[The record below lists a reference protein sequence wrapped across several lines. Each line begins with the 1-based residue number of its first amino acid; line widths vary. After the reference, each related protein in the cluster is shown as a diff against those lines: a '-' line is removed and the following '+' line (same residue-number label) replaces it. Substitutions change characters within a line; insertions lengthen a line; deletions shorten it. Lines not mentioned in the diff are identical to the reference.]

1 MNEPSRGWF
10 DVREVGTVWGIRFVA
25 WLCTGAGR
33 APARLLLKVVAVY
46 YLVTHRVAR
55 AASAGYWQRLGEEAT
70 WRRMV
75 DHIYHF
81 GVVAMD
87 RVMFV
92 TKRTDAFKITRS
104 GSENLAAVRSSGRG
118 AILLGAHLG
127 SFQAMSAV
135 ADSVNFRVRV
145 VGDFRNAE
153 RINRVLREF
162 NPASEASMIQISD
175 SIDFVIAIKQA
186 IDAGD
191 LVAILGDRVRPRE
204 AWAFADFL
212 GSQAAFPTGPYALAS
227 VLQCPIYLTFGLYR
241 EPNRYYL
248 YCEPFAEGVRVPRS
262 ERTKVFQDQAQ
273 RFADRL
279 SHYTRMAPNNWF
291 NFFDFWSP
299 P

>member
-1 MNEPSRGWF
+1 MNEPSRGWL

-33 APARLLLKVVAVY
+33 TPARLLMKAVAVY
-46 YLVTHRVAR
+46 YLFTHRVAR
-55 AASAGYWQRLGEEAT
+55 AASAEYWQRLGEEPT
-70 WRRMV
+70 RRRMA

-87 RVMFV
+87 RFMFL
-92 TKRTDAFKITRS
+92 TKRTEAFKITRT
-104 GSENLAAVRSSGRG
+104 GSENLAALRSSGKG

-135 ADSVNFRVRV
+135 ASSVNFRIRI

-162 NPASEASMIQISD
+162 NPAAEARVIQISD
-175 SIDFVIAIKQA
+175 GVDFVIAIKEA
-186 IDAGD
+186 IEAGE
-191 LVAILGDRVRPRE
+191 LVGILGDRVRPGE

-227 VLQCPIYLTFGLYR
+227 VLQCPIYLTFGLYH
-241 EPNRYYL
+241 EPNRYDL
-248 YCEPFAEGVRVPRS
+248 YCEPFAEGVRVPRR
-262 ERTKVFQDQAQ
+262 ERSKVFQGQVQ
-273 RFADRL
+273 QFANRL

-299 P
+299 R

>member
-1 MNEPSRGWF
+1 MDEPSRDWF
-10 DVREVGTVWGIRFVA
+10 DIREVGTVWGIRFVA

-33 APARLLLKVVAVY
+33 TPARLLLRAVAVY
-46 YLVTHRVAR
+46 YLFTHRVAR
-55 AASAGYWQRLGEEAT
+55 GASAEYWRRLGEEPT
-70 WRRMV
+70 RRRMA

-87 RVMFV
+87 RLLFL
-92 TKRTDAFKITRS
+92 TKRTAAFKITRS
-104 GSENLAAVRSSGRG
+104 GSENLAALRSSGKG

-127 SFQAMSAV
+127 SFQAMSTIASS
-135 ADSVNFRVRV
+135 DNFRIRI

-175 SIDFVIAIKQA
+175 SVDFVIAIKEA
-186 IDAGD
+186 IDAGE
-191 LVAILGDRVRPRE
+191 LVGILGDRVRPKE

-227 VLQCPIYLTFGLYR
+227 VLQCPIYLTFALYS
-241 EPNRYYL
+241 EPNRYDL
-248 YCEPFAEGVRVPRS
+248 YCEPFAEGVRVPRK
-262 ERTKVFQDQAQ
+262 ERSKVFQGQVQ

-299 P
+299 R

>member
-1 MNEPSRGWF
+1 MNEPSRGWL
-10 DVREVGTVWGIRFVA
+10 DIREVGTVWGIRFVA

-33 APARLLLKVVAVY
+33 TPARFLLKAVAVY
-46 YLVTHRVAR
+46 YLFTHRVAR
-55 AASAGYWQRLGEEAT
+55 SASADYWRRLGKEPT
-70 WRRMV
+70 RLRMI

-81 GVVAMD
+81 AVVAMD
-87 RVMFV
+87 RFMFL
-92 TKRTDAFKITRS
+92 TKRTESFEITRS
-104 GSENLAAVRSSGRG
+104 GSENLAALRSSGKG

-135 ADSVNFRVRV
+135 ADSVNFRIRI

-153 RINRVLREF
+153 RFNSVLREF
-162 NPASEASMIQISD
+162 NPDSQASMIQISD
-175 SIDFVIAIKQA
+175 SVDFVIAIKQA
-186 IDAGD
+186 IEAGD
-191 LVAILGDRVRPRE
+191 LVGILGDRLRPRE

-241 EPNRYYL
+241 EPNRYDL
-248 YCEPFAEGVRVPRS
+248 YCEPFAEGLRVPRG
-262 ERTKVFQDQAQ
+262 ERSRVFQSQVQ

-279 SHYTRMAPNNWF
+279 SHYTKMAPNNWF

-299 P
+299 R